1 MKVDHKSIMF
11 QIIIKILVCLYV
23 LIFYSNK
30 VFSKTNKNII
40 NKTNF
45 QIQAIIVSNIGSGL
59 GLSYK
64 LNNDLWFSLE
74 QQTLKGTMSRNTNDN
89 SNREDSDFY
98 IRAVYA
104 NLKYYLTDI
113 LDKLSF

>member
-11 QIIIKILVCLYV
+11 QIIIKILLFLYV
-23 LIFYSNK
+23 LIFFSNN

-45 QIQAIIVSNIGSGL
+45 QIQAIIISNLGSGL

-64 LNNDLWFSLE
+64 LKNNLWFNLE
-74 QQTLKGTMSRNTNDN
+74 QQTKKGTMSRNTNSN
-89 SNREDSDFY
+89 SNR
-98 IRAVYA
+98 
-104 NLKYYLTDI
+104 
-113 LDKLSF
+113 